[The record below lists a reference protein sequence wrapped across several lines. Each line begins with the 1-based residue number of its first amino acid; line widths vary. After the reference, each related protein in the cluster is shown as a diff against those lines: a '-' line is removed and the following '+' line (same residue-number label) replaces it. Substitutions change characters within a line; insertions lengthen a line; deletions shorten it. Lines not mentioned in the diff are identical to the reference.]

1 MENLVMH
8 SPQGLKQCI
17 SEAEKEEAL
26 DNDQRIS
33 TLEVSNKR
41 GLKMFFIIFSSLL

>member
-17 SEAEKEEAL
+17 FEAEKEEAL
-26 DNDQRIS
+26 DNDQHIS
-33 TLEVSNKR
+33 TME
-41 GLKMFFIIFSSLL
+41 GI

>member
-17 SEAEKEEAL
+17 PEAEKEAAL
-26 DNDQRIS
+26 DNDQHIS
-33 TLEVSNKR
+33 TME
-41 GLKMFFIIFSSLL
+41 GI

>member
-1 MENLVMH
+1 MH

-17 SEAEKEEAL
+17 FEAEKEAL
-26 DNDQRIS
+26 DNDQHIS
-33 TLEVSNKR
+33 TMEVSNKH